1 MSEEKIIQI
10 ISNSLGI
17 EPQDLK
23 PELDLETDLSIQKLE
38 VADMLLNLE
47 REFSVQIPQEEK
59 SDIRTVRDVINC
71 VLDNLP

>member
-1 MSEEKIIQI
+1 MSEKKIIQI

-38 VADMLLNLE
+38 VADILLNLE
-47 REFSVQIPQEEK
+47 REFSIQIPQEEK
-59 SDIRTVRDVINC
+59 SDIRTVRDVINS